1 MNYFKHLTPRRRG
14 AGMPAPSPPARSPPQ
29 CTGGHR
35 ARRRPYSRLP
45 PTAVANTQGTAQ
57 TLPVVATVGDPLV
70 PLDPAAIR
78 LEAPAAATVDGDGTV
93 VVVPGE
99 GGYELDRDGGHRSSA
114 RKTHDTDNSDTLIT
128 AKEAQRHWGHKWVKP
143 TSFSSKHHRTLS
155 KANWSERLSW
165 EPTKRRSWARTPFET
180 VC

>member
-1 MNYFKHLTPRRRG
+1 MLACPHPL
-14 AGMPAPSPPARSPPQ
+14 PQ
-29 CTGGHR
+29 PGHR
-35 ARRRPYSRLP
+35 HNAQADTEPDDGRTAGCP

-114 RKTHDTDNSDTLIT
+114 RKTHDTDNSDMLIT

-143 TSFSSKHHRTLS
+143 TSFSNRHHRTLS
-155 KANWSERLSW
+155 KANWSELL
-165 EPTKRRSWARTPFET
+165 
-180 VC
+180 